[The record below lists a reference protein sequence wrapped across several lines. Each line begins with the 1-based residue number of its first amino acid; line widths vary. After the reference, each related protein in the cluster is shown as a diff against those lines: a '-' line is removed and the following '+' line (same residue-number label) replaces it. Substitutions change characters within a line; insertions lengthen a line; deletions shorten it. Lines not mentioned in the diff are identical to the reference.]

1 MAASTTIITDLT
13 TADTTGPSATTL
25 ANSNSAAGPIMDVR
39 GNINLALLKAKEL
52 KELLN
57 NMLGAGAHPTSIIDG
72 SDPIKTNLNNV
83 LLSLV

>member
-13 TADTTGPSATTL
+13 TADTTGPTAASL
-25 ANSNSAAGPIMDVR
+25 VLSNAPGGPIMDLR
-39 GNINLALLKAKEL
+39 GNVNLALLKAKEL

-57 NMLGAGAHPTSIIDG
+57 IMLGQGEHTVSVLDAA
-72 SDPIKTNLNNV
+72 DPIKTNLTNV

>member
-13 TADTTGPSATTL
+13 TADSTGPTATSL
-25 ANSNSAAGPIMDVR
+25 ANSNNPANEIMDLR
-39 GNINLALLKAKEL
+39 GNINLCLVKAKEL

-57 NMLGAGAHPTSIIDG
+57 AIVGGGIHSGIMDAA
-72 SDPIKTNLNNV
+72 DPIKTNLSNV